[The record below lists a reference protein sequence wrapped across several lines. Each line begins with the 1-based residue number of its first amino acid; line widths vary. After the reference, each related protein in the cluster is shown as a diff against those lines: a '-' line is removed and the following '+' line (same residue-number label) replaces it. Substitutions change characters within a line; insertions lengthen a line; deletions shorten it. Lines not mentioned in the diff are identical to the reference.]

1 MKFTALNRRGRIAPA
16 LLLLFALLLTGGAYA
31 FVTGG
36 GSSAVATSGDASEST
51 IQEGQALFESNCA
64 SCHGTN
70 AQGSPGVPSLVGVGA
85 ASVHFQMVTGRMP
98 MANNSPQAEV
108 KTPQFDEDQIRAV
121 SAYVASLGAGP
132 SIPSEDMVDPAQ
144 GNAAAGMELFRTN
157 CSMCHNAV
165 GAGGALSEGK
175 VAPSLMA
182 STPTE
187 IYEAM
192 LTGPQ
197 SMPVFNDANITPEGK
212 RDIIAYLDHTAN
224 DVSVGGN
231 NLGSIGPVVE
241 GLWVWVIGI
250 GALIGFAAWIGAK
263 KS

>member
-31 FVTGG
+31 FVTN
-36 GSSAVATSGDASEST
+36 GSTAVATSGASEST
-51 IQEGQALFESNCA
+51 IDEGRALFESNCA
-64 SCHGTN
+64 SCHGTD
-70 AQGSPGVPSLVGVGA
+70 AQGSPGVPSLIGVGS

-98 MANNSPQAEV
+98 MANNSPQAETKPV
-108 KTPQFDEDQIRAV
+108 QFDEEQIEAV
-121 SAYVASLGAGP
+121 SAYVASLGPGP
-132 SIPSEDMVDPAQ
+132 TIPSADMVDPAK
-144 GNAAAGMELFRTN
+144 GDPAAGMELFRTN

-175 VAPSLMA
+175 VAPSLMG

-212 RDIIAYLDHTAN
+212 RDIISYLDHTAN
-224 DVSVGGN
+224 DLSVGGA
-231 NLGSIGPVVE
+231 NLGSVGPVVE
-241 GLWVWVIGI
+241 GLWVWLIGL
-250 GALIGFAAWIGAK
+250 GGLIGFSVWIGAK